1 MYICVCEVHGMNI
14 TNTGKVLALFK
25 NILDTTKRTI
35 PPIRFEQVKPE
46 LCESNE
52 LFFERAAPEECGI
65 DSRILHGYISELSAD
80 RSIGLQNIMLIRNR
94 KVFFEASKGNRPL
107 NVPRTTFSQCK
118 SIVSLAIG
126 VLVTHGRLGLNEKLT
141 DIFAERLSPI
151 SRIKMK
157 GITVRHLLTMTST
170 VLFNE
175 FEAMVSRD
183 WVKEFLDS
191 DTEGS
196 IGADFRYN
204 SLNTYMLS
212 AIIRE
217 RTGLSLSEFLDET
230 LFGALG
236 ITDYYWEKC
245 PAGIEKGGWG
255 LYILPEDIAKLG
267 VLVMQGGVWNGKR
280 LISAKYI
287 IEATK
292 TQAVVPKEYGGF
304 NYGYQIWSGRSVNS
318 FLFNGLLGQNL
329 LSYRD
334 NGIIIVVNCKN
345 CDTFQQGAFFE
356 ISDRYFNRSFPE
368 KTEADPEGVKELQQL
383 KTAMR
388 EDRFGCRQSFLPI
401 LGQQRRLEDDLE
413 AIDGRRFAAE
423 SANAASAGFAPLVL
437 QMVQGN
443 YTKGLKS
450 IEFFRKGNGLS
461 VVFTEQDE
469 SHEIAVGFGS
479 PEKSVAV
486 FRGEPFCVLSEG
498 RFTENEDGVPI
509 LIVNCEFTETPYS
522 RRYKFF
528 FDSDDL
534 RAEFSEQPAEMLPK
548 AMPKIISTFMPK
560 SERLETAFSKLDS
573 DYISLKFEKAFAQ
586 KIKLSEISKAL

>member
-1 MYICVCEVHGMNI
+1 MNI
-14 TNTGKVLALFK
+14 TNTGKVIALFK
-25 NILDTTKRTI
+25 NILDTNKRTI
-35 PPIRFEQVKPE
+35 SPIRFETVKPE
-46 LCESNE
+46 LYESSE
-52 LFFERAAPEECGI
+52 PFFGRATPEECGI
-65 DSRILHGYISELSAD
+65 DSRTVCKYINELLD
-80 RSIGLQNIMLIRNR
+80 DKSIGFQNIMMLRNR
-94 KVFFEASKGNRPL
+94 KVFFEASKGNRQL
-107 NVPRTTFSQCK
+107 NIPRTTFSQCK

-126 VLVTHGRLGLNEKLT
+126 VLVTQGRLGLNEKLT
-141 DIFAERLSPI
+141 DIFAERMTPI
-151 SRIKMK
+151 SKIKMK
-157 GITVRHLLTMTST
+157 GITVRHLLSMTST

-191 DTEGS
+191 DTEG
-196 IGADFRYN
+196 IVGTDFRYN

-212 AIIRE
+212 AIIKE
-217 RTGLSLSEFLDET
+217 RTGVSLSEFLDET

-236 ITDYYWEKC
+236 ITNYYWEKC

-304 NYGYQIWSGRSVNS
+304 NYGYQIWSGRSSNS

-329 LSYRD
+329 LGYRES
-334 NGIIIVVNCKN
+334 GIIIAVNCGN

-356 ISDRYFNRSFPE
+356 ISDRYFNRYFPE
-368 KTEADPEGVKELQQL
+368 KAETDKDGSEELLRL
-383 KTAMR
+383 KAAMQD
-388 EDRFGCRQSFLPI
+388 DRFGCKRSFLPI
-401 LGQQRRLEDDLE
+401 RENSRNLEDDLN
-413 AIDGRRFAAE
+413 AIDGRRFAVE
-423 SANAASAGFAPLVL
+423 GANAASAGFAPMVL

-443 YTKGLKS
+443 YTKGLKE
-450 IEFFRKGNGLS
+450 IEFFRKDKGLS
-461 VVFTEQDE
+461 IAFTEQDE
-469 SHEIAVGFGS
+469 THEIAVGFGS

-486 FRGEPFCVLSEG
+486 FHGEPFNVLSEG
-498 RFTENEDGVPI
+498 RFTENEDGVPV
-509 LIVNCEFTETPYS
+509 LLVNCEFTETPYS

-528 FDSDDL
+528 FDCDDI

-548 AMPKIISTFMPK
+548 AMPKIFSTLMPK
-560 SERLETAFSKLDS
+560 SERLGTAFSKLDN
-573 DYISLKFEKAFAQ
+573 DYISLRFEKAFAQ
-586 KIKLSEISKAL
+586 KLKLSEIIKTR